1 MFNKLFRSYILN
13 LNLFFKKPKKVAL
26 VLGGGAARGLAHIGV
41 IKALEE
47 HNISFD
53 YVVGTSVGSL
63 VGAFYAAG
71 LTSAEMIEYAKT
83 IKTKDIKSG
92 LIPFVPSKTDGI
104 KNVVVNALGNIDIT
118 DLKKHYCAVA
128 VDVKSAREVHF
139 VKGNLAEIVAASC
152 AVPGVFFPVE
162 YEDYVLYDGGL
173 SNNLPSNVPKIVFG
187 CDAVIA
193 VDVNST
199 RGYGTDSTKYIDT
212 IMASIRIMMKSNSL
226 KGYLNSDLIIQPD
239 LKRFKSTKLNNIDEM
254 IMEGYNATIFQMEK
268 IKNILNGKNK
278 EKKIKKIKVNKRMV

>member
-1 MFNKLFRSYILN
+1 M
-13 LNLFFKKPKKVAL
+13 
-26 VLGGGAARGLAHIGV
+26 GGGAARGLAHIGV

-152 AVPGVFFPVE
+152 AVPGVFLPVE

-239 LKRFKSTKLNNIDEM
+239 LKRFKSTRLNNIDEM

>member
-1 MFNKLFRSYILN
+1 M
-13 LNLFFKKPKKVAL
+13 NLFFKKPKKVAL

-128 VDVKSAREVHF
+128 VDVKSAKEVHF

-152 AVPGVFFPVE
+152 AVPGVFLPVE

>member
-1 MFNKLFRSYILN
+1 M
-13 LNLFFKKPKKVAL
+13 NLFFKKPKKVAL

-152 AVPGVFFPVE
+152 AVPGVFLPVE

-239 LKRFKSTKLNNIDEM
+239 LKRFKSTKLNNADEM

>member
-1 MFNKLFRSYILN
+1 M
-13 LNLFFKKPKKVAL
+13 NLFFKKPKKVAL

-152 AVPGVFFPVE
+152 AVPGVFLPVE

-239 LKRFKSTKLNNIDEM
+239 LKRFKSTKLNNVDEM

>member
-1 MFNKLFRSYILN
+1 M
-13 LNLFFKKPKKVAL
+13 NLFFKKPKKVAL

-152 AVPGVFFPVE
+152 AVPGVFLPVE

-239 LKRFKSTKLNNIDEM
+239 LKRFKSTKLNNADEM

-278 EKKIKKIKVNKRMV
+278 EKKIKKIKLNKRMV

>member
-1 MFNKLFRSYILN
+1 M
-13 LNLFFKKPKKVAL
+13 NLFFKKPKKVAL

-152 AVPGVFFPVE
+152 AVPGVFLPVE

>member
-1 MFNKLFRSYILN
+1 M
-13 LNLFFKKPKKVAL
+13 NLFFRKPKKVAL

-92 LIPFVPSKTDGI
+92 LIPFVPSKTDGV

-152 AVPGVFFPVE
+152 AVPGVFLPVE

>member
-1 MFNKLFRSYILN
+1 MGLFSR
-13 LNLFFKKPKKVAL
+13 KPKRVAL

-47 HNISFD
+47 HNINFD
-53 YVVGTSVGSL
+53 YVVGTSVGAL
-63 VGAFYAAG
+63 IGAFYAAG
-71 LTSAEMIEYAKT
+71 LTSQQMIEYAKS
-83 IKTKDIKSG
+83 IKTKDIKGG
-92 LIPFVPSKTDGI
+92 LVPFVPSKTDGI
-104 KNVVVNALGNIDIT
+104 KNVITKFLGDIEIK

-128 VDVKSAREVHF
+128 VDVKSAQEVHF
-139 VKGNLAEIVAASC
+139 TKGNLAEVVAGSC
-152 AVPGVFFPVE
+152 AVPGVFLPVE
-162 YEDYVLYDGGL
+162 YENYVLYDGGL
-173 SNNLPSNVPKIVFG
+173 SNNLPSNVPKIVFN

-199 RGYGTDSTKYIDT
+199 RGYGTDSTKFVDT

-239 LKRFKSTKLNNIDEM
+239 LKRFKSTKLDFVDEM

-278 EKKIKKIKVNKRMV
+278 TKKIKKVKVNKRLI

>member
-1 MFNKLFRSYILN
+1 M
-13 LNLFFKKPKKVAL
+13 NLFFRKPKKVAL

-92 LIPFVPSKTDGI
+92 LIPFVPSKTDGV

-152 AVPGVFFPVE
+152 AVPGVFLPVE

-239 LKRFKSTKLNNIDEM
+239 LKRFKSTKLNNADEM

>member
-1 MFNKLFRSYILN
+1 M
-13 LNLFFKKPKKVAL
+13 NLFFKKPKKVAL

-152 AVPGVFFPVE
+152 AVPGVFLPVE

-173 SNNLPSNVPKIVFG
+173 SNNLPSNVPKIVLVVMLLLQLMLT
-187 CDAVIA
+187 ARVA
-193 VDVNST
+193 
-199 RGYGTDSTKYIDT
+199 
-212 IMASIRIMMKSNSL
+212 
-226 KGYLNSDLIIQPD
+226 
-239 LKRFKSTKLNNIDEM
+239 
-254 IMEGYNATIFQMEK
+254 MEPTAQ
-268 IKNILNGKNK
+268 NILTQLWQAYASWWKATVWK
-278 EKKIKKIKVNKRMV
+278 AI

>member
-1 MFNKLFRSYILN
+1 M
-13 LNLFFKKPKKVAL
+13 NLFFKKPKKVAL

-128 VDVKSAREVHF
+128 VDVKSAREVYF

-152 AVPGVFFPVE
+152 AVPGVFLPVE

>member
-1 MFNKLFRSYILN
+1 M
-13 LNLFFKKPKKVAL
+13 NLFFKKPKKVAL

-152 AVPGVFFPVE
+152 AVPGVFLPVE

-239 LKRFKSTKLNNIDEM
+239 LKRFKSTKLNNVDEM

-268 IKNILNGKNK
+268 IKNILSGKNK

>member
-1 MFNKLFRSYILN
+1 M
-13 LNLFFKKPKKVAL
+13 NLFFKKPKKVAL

-83 IKTKDIKSG
+83 MKTKDIKSG

-128 VDVKSAREVHF
+128 VDVKSAKEVHF

-152 AVPGVFFPVE
+152 AVPGVFLPVE

>member
-1 MFNKLFRSYILN
+1 M
-13 LNLFFKKPKKVAL
+13 NLFFKKPKKVAL

-152 AVPGVFFPVE
+152 AVPGVFLPVE

-199 RGYGTDSTKYIDT
+199 RGYGTDSTKYIET

-239 LKRFKSTKLNNIDEM
+239 LKRFKSTKLNNADEM

>member
-1 MFNKLFRSYILN
+1 MGLFSR
-13 LNLFFKKPKKVAL
+13 KPKRVAL

-47 HNISFD
+47 HNINFD
-53 YVVGTSVGSL
+53 YVVGTSVGAL
-63 VGAFYAAG
+63 IGAFYAAG
-71 LTSAEMIEYAKT
+71 LTSQQMIEYAKS
-83 IKTKDIKSG
+83 IKTKDIKGG
-92 LIPFVPSKTDGI
+92 LVPFVPSKTDGI
-104 KNVVVNALGNIDIT
+104 KNVITKFLGDIEIK

-128 VDVKSAREVHF
+128 VDVKSAQEVHF
-139 VKGNLAEIVAASC
+139 TKGNLAEVVAGSC
-152 AVPGVFFPVE
+152 AVPGVFLPVE
-162 YEDYVLYDGGL
+162 YENYVLYDGGL
-173 SNNLPSNVPKIVFG
+173 SNNLPSNVPKIVFN

-199 RGYGTDSTKYIDT
+199 RGYGTDSTKFVDT

-239 LKRFKSTKLNNIDEM
+239 LKRFKSTKLDFIDEM

-278 EKKIKKIKVNKRMV
+278 TKKIKKVKVNKRLI

>member
-1 MFNKLFRSYILN
+1 M
-13 LNLFFKKPKKVAL
+13 NLFFKKPKKVAL

-71 LTSAEMIEYAKT
+71 LTSVEMIEYAKT

-152 AVPGVFFPVE
+152 AVPGVFLPVE

>member
-1 MFNKLFRSYILN
+1 M
-13 LNLFFKKPKKVAL
+13 NLFFKKPKKVAL

-199 RGYGTDSTKYIDT
+199 RGYGTNSTKYIDT

-239 LKRFKSTKLNNIDEM
+239 LKRFKSTKLNNADEM

>member
-1 MFNKLFRSYILN
+1 M
-13 LNLFFKKPKKVAL
+13 NLFFKKPKKVAL

-71 LTSAEMIEYAKT
+71 LTSADMIEYAKT

-152 AVPGVFFPVE
+152 AVPGVFLPVE

-239 LKRFKSTKLNNIDEM
+239 LKRFKSTRLNNIDEM

>member
-1 MFNKLFRSYILN
+1 M
-13 LNLFFKKPKKVAL
+13 NLFFKKPKKVAL

-239 LKRFKSTKLNNIDEM
+239 LKRFKSTKLNNVDEM

>member
-1 MFNKLFRSYILN
+1 MGLFSR
-13 LNLFFKKPKKVAL
+13 KPKRVAL

-47 HNISFD
+47 HNINFE
-53 YVVGTSVGSL
+53 YVVGTSVGAL
-63 VGAFYAAG
+63 IGAFYAAG
-71 LTSAEMIEYAKT
+71 LTSQQMIEYAKS
-83 IKTKDIKSG
+83 IKTKDIKGG
-92 LIPFVPSKTDGI
+92 LVPFVPSKTDGI
-104 KNVVVNALGNIDIT
+104 KNVITKFLGDIEIK

-128 VDVKSAREVHF
+128 VDVKSAQEVHF
-139 VKGNLAEIVAASC
+139 TKGNLAEVVAGSC
-152 AVPGVFFPVE
+152 AVPGVFLPVE
-162 YEDYVLYDGGL
+162 YENYVLYDGGL
-173 SNNLPSNVPKIVFG
+173 SNNLPSNVPKIVFN

-199 RGYGTDSTKYIDT
+199 RGYGTDSTKFVDT

-239 LKRFKSTKLNNIDEM
+239 LKRFKSTKLDFIDEM

-268 IKNILNGKNK
+268 IKNILNGKHK
-278 EKKIKKIKVNKRMV
+278 TKKIKKVKVNKRLI

>member
-1 MFNKLFRSYILN
+1 M
-13 LNLFFKKPKKVAL
+13 NLFFKKPKKVAL

>member
-1 MFNKLFRSYILN
+1 M
-13 LNLFFKKPKKVAL
+13 NLFFKKPKKVAL

-239 LKRFKSTKLNNIDEM
+239 LKRFKSTKLNNADEM

>member
-1 MFNKLFRSYILN
+1 MGLFSR
-13 LNLFFKKPKKVAL
+13 KPKRVAL

-47 HNISFD
+47 HNINFE
-53 YVVGTSVGSL
+53 YVVGTSVGAL
-63 VGAFYAAG
+63 IGAFYAAG
-71 LTSAEMIEYAKT
+71 LTSQQMIEYAKS
-83 IKTKDIKSG
+83 IKTKDIKGG
-92 LIPFVPSKTDGI
+92 LVPFVPSKTDGI
-104 KNVVVNALGNIDIT
+104 KNVITKFLGDIEIK

-128 VDVKSAREVHF
+128 VDVKSAQEVHF
-139 VKGNLAEIVAASC
+139 TKGNLAEVVAGSC
-152 AVPGVFFPVE
+152 AVPGVFLPVE
-162 YEDYVLYDGGL
+162 YENYVLYDGGL
-173 SNNLPSNVPKIVFG
+173 SNNLPSNVPKIVFN

-199 RGYGTDSTKYIDT
+199 RGYGTDSTKFVDT

-239 LKRFKSTKLNNIDEM
+239 LKRFKSTKLDFVDEM

-278 EKKIKKIKVNKRMV
+278 TKKIKKVKVNKRLI

>member
-1 MFNKLFRSYILN
+1 M
-13 LNLFFKKPKKVAL
+13 NLFFKKPKKVAL

-239 LKRFKSTKLNNIDEM
+239 LKRFKSTKLNNADEM

-278 EKKIKKIKVNKRMV
+278 EKKIKKIKVNKQMV

>member
-1 MFNKLFRSYILN
+1 M
-13 LNLFFKKPKKVAL
+13 NLFFKKPKKVAL

-152 AVPGVFFPVE
+152 AVPGVFLPVE

-199 RGYGTDSTKYIDT
+199 RGYGTNSTKYIDT

>member
-1 MFNKLFRSYILN
+1 M
-13 LNLFFKKPKKVAL
+13 
-26 VLGGGAARGLAHIGV
+26 
-41 IKALEE
+41 
-47 HNISFD
+47 
-53 YVVGTSVGSL
+53 
-63 VGAFYAAG
+63 
-71 LTSAEMIEYAKT
+71 AKT

-152 AVPGVFFPVE
+152 AVPGVFLPVE

-239 LKRFKSTKLNNIDEM
+239 LKRFKSTKLNNADEM

>member
-1 MFNKLFRSYILN
+1 M
-13 LNLFFKKPKKVAL
+13 NLFFKKPKKVAL

-152 AVPGVFFPVE
+152 AVPGVFLPVE

-239 LKRFKSTKLNNIDEM
+239 LKRFKSTRLNNIDEM